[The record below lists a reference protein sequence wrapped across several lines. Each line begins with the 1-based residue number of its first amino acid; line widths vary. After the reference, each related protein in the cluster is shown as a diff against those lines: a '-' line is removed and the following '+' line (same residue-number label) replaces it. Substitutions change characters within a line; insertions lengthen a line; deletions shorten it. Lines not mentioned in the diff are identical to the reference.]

1 MTPQQK
7 ARATRAANKGRR
19 FQFEAEQARVK
30 RDQAK
35 IEATATAL
43 QRLADDP
50 GATPAERENALQKL
64 DSVIRKRKAAPN
76 RAFLHLPETAEEFAA
91 LLKKP
96 APRRRKAPSPEP
108 PKAPARLAI
117 AHADS
122 ADGSKDAEIAHL
134 KRKIEHLKKEIAR
147 LKQAAEPGK
156 PGRKPTGERAM
167 TAAERMRKM
176 RLRNTAQ

>member
-1 MTPQQK
+1 
-7 ARATRAANKGRR
+7 
-19 FQFEAEQARVK
+19 
-30 RDQAK
+30 
-35 IEATATAL
+35 
-43 QRLADDP
+43 
-50 GATPAERENALQKL
+50 
-64 DSVIRKRKAAPN
+64 
-76 RAFLHLPETAEEFAA
+76 
-91 LLKKP
+91 
-96 APRRRKAPSPEP
+96 
-108 PKAPARLAI
+108 LAI